1 MVPAITCVL
10 PKNGPGGPRDAPQRH
25 LRPRAPE
32 LKPPC
37 ILDQPRQR
45 QRAKMRQRAKK
56 WIAHLLI
63 FATLCASALAA
74 ARTAS
79 AEIIADISEHLIAIT
94 TGFTGAELLLFGAT
108 EKGTVVVVVR
118 GPRGPF
124 VVRRKARVA
133 GIWVNRAEMTFNN
146 VPRYYAV
153 ASSEPLD
160 TIPPAVRE
168 RHEMG
173 VDALRIQAPRD
184 SQPERVK
191 RYRQALIR
199 NMQNDNLYYRE
210 PARVNFLGT
219 QLFRVD
225 VRFPANAPVGLY
237 EVSVYLVRDGDVISA
252 QSSPLH
258 VSRIGFEAWIFDFA
272 HHRPLPYGVLA
283 ILVAVMAGWIASII
297 FRKE

>member
-1 MVPAITCVL
+1 MH
-10 PKNGPGGPRDAPQRH
+10 G
-25 LRPRAPE
+25 LRERTM
-32 LKPPC
+32 
-37 ILDQPRQR
+37 IG
-45 QRAKMRQRAKK
+45 
-56 WIAHLLI
+56 IAHLLI
-63 FATLCASALAA
+63 LAVLCGIPLAA

-79 AEIIADISEHLIAIT
+79 AQIVADISDHLIAIT
-94 TGFTGAELLLFGAT
+94 TGFTGAEVLLFGAA
-108 EKGTVVVVVR
+108 ERGTVVVVVR

-124 VVRRKARVA
+124 VVRRKARIA
-133 GIWVNRAEMTFNN
+133 GIWINRAEMTFSN
-146 VPRYYAV
+146 VPRYYAI

-160 TIPPAVRE
+160 TIPPAVRA

-173 VDALRIQAPRD
+173 ADALRIQAPPD
-184 SQPERVK
+184 THPERIA

-210 PARVNFLGT
+210 PARVNFLGS

-272 HHRPLPYGVLA
+272 HRRPLYYGILA

>member
-1 MVPAITCVL
+1 MVVALIGWMRRSALGLVT
-10 PKNGPGGPRDAPQRH
+10 GIRDR
-25 LRPRAPE
+25 L
-32 LKPPC
+32 
-37 ILDQPRQR
+37 
-45 QRAKMRQRAKK
+45 M
-56 WIAHLLI
+56 HLLI
-63 FATLCASALAA
+63 LAVLLGLPLGAPRLASAQ
-74 ARTAS
+74 
-79 AEIIADISEHLIAIT
+79 IVADISDHLIAVT

-108 EKGTVVVVVR
+108 ESGTVVVVVR

-160 TIPPAVRE
+160 TIPPAVRA

-173 VDALRIQAPRD
+173 VDALRIQAPED
-184 SQPERVK
+184 ELPERVMH
-191 RYRQALIR
+191 YRQALIR

-258 VSRIGFEAWIFDFA
+258 VSRLGFEAWIFDFA
-272 HHRPLPYGVLA
+272 HRRPVAYGVLA
-283 ILVAVMAGWIASII
+283 IALAVVAGWGASII

>member
-1 MVPAITCVL
+1 MVPAIICLLHTSSF
-10 PKNGPGGPRDAPQRH
+10 GARRGAPQRH
-25 LRPRAPE
+25 FPE
-32 LKPPC
+32 REAGFNGGRVRC
-37 ILDQPRQR
+37 IAR
-45 QRAKMRQRAKK
+45 
-56 WIAHLLI
+56 LLI
-63 FATLCASALAA
+63 LAALCAIPLMA
-74 ARTAS
+74 ARAAS
-79 AEIIADISEHLIAIT
+79 AQIVADISDHLIAIT
-94 TGFTGAELLLFGAT
+94 TGFTGAEVLLFGAA

-133 GIWVNRAEMTFNN
+133 GIWLNRAEMTFTN

-160 TIPPAVRE
+160 TIPAAVRA

-173 VDALRIQAPRD
+173 ADALRLQAPRD
-184 SQPERVK
+184 IPPERVA

-199 NMQNDNLYYRE
+199 NLQNDNLYYRE

-272 HHRPLPYGVLA
+272 HRRPLPYGVLA
-283 ILVAVMAGWIASII
+283 ILLAVVAGWIASII

>member
-1 MVPAITCVL
+1 M
-10 PKNGPGGPRDAPQRH
+10 G
-25 LRPRAPE
+25 
-32 LKPPC
+32 
-37 ILDQPRQR
+37 
-45 QRAKMRQRAKK
+45 MRT
-56 WIAHLLI
+56 IIVHLLI
-63 FATLCASALAA
+63 LATLCTLPLATPRKA
-74 ARTAS
+74 NAQ
-79 AEIIADISEHLIAIT
+79 IVADISDHLIAVT
-94 TGFTGAELLLFGAT
+94 TGFTGAELLLFGAA
-108 EKGTVVVVVR
+108 ESGTVVVVVR

-133 GIWVNRAEMTFNN
+133 GIWVNRAEMTFRN

-160 TIPPAVRE
+160 SIPPAVRA

-173 VDALRIQAPRD
+173 VDALRMETPRD
-184 SQPERVK
+184 ENPERIA

-210 PARVNFLGT
+210 PARVNFLGS

-258 VSRIGFEAWIFDFA
+258 VSRLGLEAWIFDFA
-272 HHRPLPYGVLA
+272 HRRPLSYGVLA
-283 ILVAVMAGWIASII
+283 IALAVVAGWGASII